1 MLINKMK
8 TKMKIENLPFN
19 TTNWDQIEPVKH
31 LGERGYALWRTQQF
45 NDIRVRIVEYS
56 EDYLA
61 LAL

>member
-1 MLINKMK
+1 
-8 TKMKIENLPFN
+8 MKIENLPFN
-19 TTNWDQIEPVKH
+19 TTNWDQIEPVQH

-45 NDIRVRIVEYS
+45 NDIRVRVVAYS